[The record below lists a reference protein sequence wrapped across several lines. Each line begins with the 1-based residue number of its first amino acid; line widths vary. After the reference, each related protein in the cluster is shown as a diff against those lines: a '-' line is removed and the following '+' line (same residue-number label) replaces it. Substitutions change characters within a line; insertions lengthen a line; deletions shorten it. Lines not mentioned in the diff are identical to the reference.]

1 MRIAYRRPDGA
12 WLFADSRTPFTPL
25 GVSDLENTP
34 VPAVSTK
41 SSPFSSQKE
50 LDAKLEDPF
59 ASSYD
64 PITPPP
70 PAYQRHAK
78 EDPFS

>member
-12 WLFADSRTPFTPL
+12 WHFADSSTPFTPT
-25 GVSDLENTP
+25 GVSDLENIPTS
-34 VPAVSTK
+34 AVSSK
-41 SSPFSSQKE
+41 LFPFSSQKE
-50 LDAKLEDPF
+50 QDAKLDDPF